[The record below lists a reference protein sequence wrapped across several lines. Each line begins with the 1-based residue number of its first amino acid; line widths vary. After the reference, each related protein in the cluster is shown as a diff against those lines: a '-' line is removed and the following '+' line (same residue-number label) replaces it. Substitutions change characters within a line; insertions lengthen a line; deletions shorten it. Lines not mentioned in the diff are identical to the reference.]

1 MAGGSWER
9 YLDGGSEPLD
19 QKHACLDAWVR
30 DGRVRVRVHV
40 RVRVRVHVHVR
51 VACVRTVRVC
61 VCVCVC
67 VCVRVQMDLSARGG
81 LSASHIVCW
90 KGFVPSH

>member
-19 QKHACLDAWVR
+19 QKHARLDAWVR
-30 DGRVRVRVHV
+30 DGRVRVRL
-40 RVRVRVHVHVR
+40 RVHVHVR
-51 VACVRTVRVC
+51 VRVACVRT
-61 VCVCVC
+61 
-67 VCVRVQMDLSARGG
+67 VRVQMDLSARGG